1 MGLLC
6 LDSRQMTIWFDFL
19 KDELEKEEACFY
31 FINQCRIF
39 KTDQSYYFYQKNL
52 QYLQDR
58 VHSLTTKKL
67 EYIYRRRFNFIFI
80 FVTLAMNQLNL
91 WTQLV
96 PTKKK
101 KVEYQHEGTSV
112 WNLWNGFQNPKNI
125 QRNISAPYM
134 MQKV

>member
-101 KVEYQHEGTSV
+101 KKKS
-112 WNLWNGFQNPKNI
+112 NI
-125 QRNISAPYM
+125 NMKEHKCEICEM
-134 MQKV
+134 VFKTLKTFKETF